1 MYNVSEFTEVHV
13 CSFCFILTKSF
24 YYAYEDESYQH
35 WFNTTIQKPS
45 KTHQGE
51 VVPSWEDKTG
61 LHLVDPDD
69 ESVY

>member
-1 MYNVSEFTEVHV
+1 LRVLTVDS
-13 CSFCFILTKSF
+13 CGILF
-24 YYAYEDESYQH
+24 L
-35 WFNTTIQKPS
+35 QKAS

-51 VVPSWEDKTG
+51 VVPSWEDRTG